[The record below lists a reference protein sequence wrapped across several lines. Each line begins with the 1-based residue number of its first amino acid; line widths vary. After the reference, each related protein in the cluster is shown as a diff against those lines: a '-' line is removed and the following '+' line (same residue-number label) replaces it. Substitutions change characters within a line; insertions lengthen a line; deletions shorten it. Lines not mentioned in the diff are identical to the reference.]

1 MKELDYIPNNSQLT
15 LTDRVAIEVRLA
27 KKESFAKIAKQLRKH
42 PRTIAREVK
51 ENRTHLPAKYAFGN
65 DCKNYAS
72 CRRIGLC
79 GADPEACDSP
89 CKKCRGESCHV
100 LCDNYESSEC
110 QLPNNPPYVY
120 NTCKRKGNVDVV
132 TTACREG
139 RTYADFEKSLEIQFC
154 DWDMSDL
161 GDCSQLF

>member
-89 CKKCRGESCHV
+89 CKKCRARAAMYSVIIMNHPSASF
-100 LCDNYESSEC
+100 LTIR
-110 QLPNNPPYVY
+110 L
-120 NTCKRKGNVDVV
+120 TCI
-132 TTACREG
+132 TPARE
-139 RTYADFEKSLEIQFC
+139 KVML
-154 DWDMSDL
+154 M
-161 GDCSQLF
+161 